1 MNSYLSDTVIMKTED
16 SRRTVN
22 DIVRLENSIHLHFS
36 SVDHIHPE
44 FQWRALRTIDGS
56 LSLSKNALMDES
68 IFAIS
73 GSKWLVLTLVNVI
86 AQMLLRLC

>member
-22 DIVRLENSIHLHFS
+22 NIVRLENSIHLHFF
-36 SVDHIHPE
+36 SVDYIHPE

-56 LSLSKNALMDES
+56 LSLSKDAFRDES
-68 IFAIS
+68 IFAIP